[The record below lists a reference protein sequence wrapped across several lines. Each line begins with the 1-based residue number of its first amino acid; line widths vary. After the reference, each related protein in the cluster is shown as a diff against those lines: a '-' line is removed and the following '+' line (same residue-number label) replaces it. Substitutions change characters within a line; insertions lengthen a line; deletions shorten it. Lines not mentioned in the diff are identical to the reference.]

1 MEYQLVYD
9 STFKK
14 RFGEH
19 VKDRLDA
26 IAVHV
31 KRFFSHPSLDAKL
44 NVVPVGKYI
53 YAGDVKEI
61 KGEDGEWDGG
71 IK

>member
-14 RFGEH
+14 KFGEH
-19 VKDRLDA
+19 VKDHLDA
-26 IAVHV
+26 IANHV

-44 NVVPVGKYI
+44 NVVPVGEYI
-53 YAGDVKEI
+53 DAGDVKEI
-61 KGEDGEWDGG
+61 QEEGEWDGG

>member
-1 MEYQLVYD
+1 MEIQLVYD

-14 RFGEH
+14 QFGKN
-19 VKDRLDA
+19 VKNHLDA

-31 KRFFSHPSLDAKL
+31 KRFYSHTSLNAKL
-44 NVVPVGKYI
+44 NVVPVGEYI
-53 YAGDVKEI
+53 DAGDVKEI